1 MRVQL
6 VFPLLVVVAAAA
18 QESPQETQEMLASDP
33 DVTASGCTCAG
44 LCGASLDQGAA
55 ACDWCWTTDRNCG
68 QQGLTGNWDY
78 CIYPMR
84 SAWEELTYSQK
95 EERLWAEVTDPDSV
109 GKSSPIQSIASIVA
123 ETVSES
129 IITTFDDQWDVMP
142 EGRAKVIHHQGVVC
156 KFDLDISAKSFT
168 GIFAAGK
175 VQGII
180 RMGSATPSDSIM
192 GIQPGIS
199 LKFLRSKIRSANF
212 VALSKGLTTEN
223 YNFFWRSFSNLVTP
237 DKPLVKLG
245 KFQQAS
251 GCINQV
257 GLSDVC
263 KYAQNGTE
271 VATPVFPFV
280 IEFDPADAS
289 FDESRV
295 SPEELMRQLSTIG
308 PNTHLFDVYTYS
320 SPSAHKAGKRDKFG
334 SLTTTTQC
342 VQSLFGDEKLF
353 FRHQRMEE
361 DFVWRPEWIA
371 DATSDVCQASNK
383 PISNWQCA
391 SPYKLAPSGNLTSVI
406 I

>member
-1 MRVQL
+1 
-6 VFPLLVVVAAAA
+6 
-18 QESPQETQEMLASDP
+18 
-33 DVTASGCTCAG
+33 
-44 LCGASLDQGAA
+44 
-55 ACDWCWTTDRNCG
+55 
-68 QQGLTGNWDY
+68 
-78 CIYPMR
+78 
-84 SAWEELTYSQK
+84 
-95 EERLWAEVTDPDSV
+95 
-109 GKSSPIQSIASIVA
+109 
-123 ETVSES
+123 
-129 IITTFDDQWDVMP
+129 
-142 EGRAKVIHHQGVVC
+142 
-156 KFDLDISAKSFT
+156 
-168 GIFAAGK
+168 
-175 VQGII
+175 
-180 RMGSATPSDSIM
+180 
-192 GIQPGIS
+192 
-199 LKFLRSKIRSANF
+199 
-212 VALSKGLTTEN
+212 
-223 YNFFWRSFSNLVTP
+223 
-237 DKPLVKLG
+237 
-245 KFQQAS
+245 
-251 GCINQV
+251 
-257 GLSDVC
+257 
-263 KYAQNGTE
+263 
-271 VATPVFPFV
+271 VFPFV